1 MIAVRIPA
9 AAPTRARR
17 RPATTAVEFAVVAL
31 PLFTIIFGI
40 VEVARGIMV
49 QHQLTDAARVG
60 CRVAV
65 IEGRSDTD
73 VDAAV
78 NNTLTGMGIS
88 GATTTV
94 KVNDVVTNSS
104 NANAYDEITV
114 SVSVPASQVSWMPFL
129 KYFAGNI
136 TGQYTLR
143 RE

>member
-1 MIAVRIPA
+1 MIPVKLPA
-9 AAPTRARR
+9 ANPTRARR
-17 RPATTAVEFAVVAL
+17 RPATTAVEFAVIAL
-31 PLFTIIFGI
+31 PFVIIIFGI
-40 VEVARGIMV
+40 VEIARGIMV

-60 CRVAV
+60 CRVGV

-73 VDAAV
+73 VNTAV
-78 NNTLTGMGIS
+78 NNTLTSMGMS

-94 KVNDVVTNSS
+94 MVNDVVTNSS

-114 SVSVPASQVSWMPFL
+114 RITVPASQVSWLPFL
-129 KYFAGNI
+129 KYLSGNI